1 MRKIVV
7 AWALLGV
14 VWIVL
19 TGTLAPAVVVPG
31 LIVSAVAVLLC
42 RPLLSGVAWLGY
54 RERLRHVPESEQG
67 LMARLRRVGWLLL
80 FVPVFLWKIVLSGV
94 NMALLALRPDVDFWP
109 GIVRVE
115 GGFRTTTG
123 TTLFASLLTL
133 TPGTLTID
141 YEETEDVLY
150 VHWIDITGYGEADFD
165 TRVTSGLRRWMHRIG
180 A

>member
-80 FVPVFLWKIVLSGV
+80 FVPVFLWKIVLS
-94 NMALLALRPDVDFWP
+94 
-109 GIVRVE
+109 
-115 GGFRTTTG
+115 
-123 TTLFASLLTL
+123 
-133 TPGTLTID
+133 
-141 YEETEDVLY
+141 
-150 VHWIDITGYGEADFD
+150 
-165 TRVTSGLRRWMHRIG
+165 
-180 A
+180 